1 MRQLHRLVQTGAE
14 LGVKVI
20 LCLLGQTPGQL
31 LLHTGGRDE
40 IHLIKGALAHAGHG
54 GFILFL
60 FLRAQAGL
68 QRGEEGFGALLLGQ
82 ADDSAHMAHLGHV
95 QHAQQRGSLLR
106 SAAGIQNDQRAL
118 GKHPDAAAVV
128 HGGNAIQNR
137 FIGDVHPL
145 AAERQCQLHRHGG
158 IACGVT
164 PQKGQR
170 HRIAAVVYPAC
181 ELLRLQKGDILRVG
195 HYQLTATLARSHNQ
209 LTEHRLG
216 LLRRGDADAFLAHHA
231 ACQCSQTFHRAAH
244 AVRSHRCDGAH
255 RHFWQHRSQTCVRQL
270 YYRQRA
276 AGFAKAVRSGNKLC
290 RLQRQL
296 LMGSK
301 GIGGAAQQ
309 CFVHR
314 LAIHTDAGSKGLA
327 PGMVDTSTDP
337 LCLQDG
343 RQQTRHRRFTG
354 SACHTH
360 ELHLLH
366 RGGQQRTQLR
376 RVGKAVRQSC
386 KILICLL
393 DGHSYLLFM

>member
-1 MRQLHRLVQTGAE
+1 M
-14 LGVKVI
+14 I
-20 LCLLGQTPGQL
+20 LCLLGQTLGKL

-118 GKHPDAAAVV
+118 GKHPDAATVV
-128 HGGNAIQNR
+128 HGGNAIQNG
-137 FIGDVHPL
+137 FIGDVHL
-145 AAERQCQLHRHGG
+145 FAAERQRQLHRHGG
-158 IACGVT
+158 VARSVT

-195 HYQLTATLARSHNQ
+195 HYQLTATLARSHDEF
-209 LTEHRLG
+209 TEHRLG

-231 ACQCSQTFHRAAH
+231 ARQRSQTLHRAAH

-255 RHFWQHRSQTCVRQL
+255 RHLGQHRSKPCVRQL
-270 YYRQRA
+270 HHSQRA
-276 AGFAKAVRSGNKLC
+276 ASLAKAVRSGDKLC
-290 RLQRQL
+290 RLQGQL
-296 LMGSK
+296 LMGGK
-301 GIGGAAQQ
+301 GIGSAAQQ

-366 RGGQQRTQLR
+366 RGGQQCAQLR

-393 DGHSYLLFM
+393 DGHSCLLFM